1 MSTIHNRLAA
11 LMPDF
16 DPRMYGCPKLLTLI
30 EKSDAFE
37 VRRENLKVYIRPKQ
51 TGSPKTKQPG

>member
-1 MSTIHNRLAA
+1 MSTIHNRFAA
-11 LMPDF
+11 LMSDF
-16 DPRMYGCPKLLTLI
+16 DPRTYGCPKLLTLI

-51 TGSPKTKQPG
+51 TGSPKAKQ